1 MKPAPFD
8 YVRAESIPHALE
20 ALAGAGADAD
30 GDASILA
37 GGQTLMP
44 LLALRMATPSVI
56 IDINRIEA
64 LAGVSRV
71 AGHNGSGA
79 TRIGAT
85 TRQNHVLA
93 NELVKA
99 HVPALAKAT
108 AFVGHHQTRNRGT
121 LGGSVSL
128 GEPAAEYPAIALTLD
143 AVIEAHSSEGIRRID
158 ALDFYLGAYSTALL
172 PDELVVAVEYPDW
185 PADSVTIVHEVTRR
199 AGDFALV
206 GLICQLAIAEGKV
219 SRAAIGWFG
228 MGATP
233 MRSLAAEKALK
244 GVSLGDIDPR
254 AVAELA
260 ISETEPL
267 EDKHA
272 TAHYRRSV
280 GTKLFT
286 RLLSAAVAERQKP

>member
-1 MKPAPFD
+1 MKPGPFD
-8 YVRAESIPHALE
+8 YVRAESIAHAVE
-20 ALAGAGADAD
+20 TLAKAD

-56 IDINRIEA
+56 VDINRVEA

-71 AGHNGSGA
+71 AGA

-85 TRQNHVLA
+85 TRQNTVLA
-93 NELVKA
+93 SDLVKA

-108 AFVGHHQTRNRGT
+108 SYVGHHQTRNRGT

-128 GEPAAEYPAIALTLD
+128 GEPAAEYPATALTLD
-143 AVIEAHSSEGIRRID
+143 AVIEAHSPEGIRRID
-158 ALDFYLGAYSTALL
+158 ALDFYLGPYSTALL

-185 PADSVTIVHEVTRR
+185 PAGTISIVHEVTRR

-228 MGATP
+228 MGPTP
-233 MRSLAAEKALK
+233 MRSLAAEKALL
-244 GVSLGDIDPR
+244 GTALGDIDPR

-260 ISETEPL
+260 IGETEPL

-272 TAHYRRSV
+272 TAHYRRTV

-286 RLLSAAVAERQKP
+286 RLLAETLAERPAQ